1 MTNKEIYEE
10 VYSSTL
16 GIWIWETGL
25 SEEELMEDKD
35 FAEYINDLKEEY
47 L

>member
-1 MTNKEIYEE
+1 MTNKEIFEE

-25 SEEELMEDKD
+25 SEEELMNDEN
-35 FAEYINDLKEEY
+35 FVEYVNELKEEY